1 MTTLNFDKL
10 NGLLPAIIQ
19 DAATGKVLMLGFMN
33 REALEV
39 TRKTGLATFY
49 SRTRRQ
55 IWTKGETSGNF
66 LKVMEIIPDC
76 DGDTLLVKVT
86 PQGPVCHTGNDTCFN
101 ETNGNTLGFID
112 YLEDIIE
119 NRKQA
124 SSDQSYT
131 AKLLAAGTKRIAK
144 KVGEEAV
151 ELALEAENGTDER
164 LLDEATDLIY
174 HTLVLLSSRN
184 LKFSKVIETL
194 RTRHTD
200 SKVSNSEVEDFKRGE
215 KQWGK

>member
-1 MTTLNFDKL
+1 MTNLNFDKL

-19 DAATGKVLMLGFMN
+19 DASTGKVLMLGFMN

-39 TRKTGLATFY
+39 TRKTGFATFY

-66 LKVMEIIPDC
+66 LKVLEIIPDC
-76 DGDTLLVKVT
+76 DGDTLLVKVS

-101 ETNGNTLGFID
+101 EPNSNTLGFID
-112 YLEDIIE
+112 YLEEVIE

-124 SSDQSYT
+124 GTGQSYT

-151 ELALEAENGTDER
+151 ELALEAENGSDDR
-164 LLDEATDLIY
+164 LLNEAADLIY

-184 LKFSKVIETL
+184 LTFNRVIETL
-194 RTRHTD
+194 KARHAD
-200 SKVSNSEVEDFKRGE
+200 SKVSDNEVENFKRGE

>member
-1 MTTLNFDKL
+1 MTNLNFDKL

-19 DAATGKVLMLGFMN
+19 DASTGKVLMLGFMN

-66 LKVMEIIPDC
+66 LKVLEIIPDC
-76 DGDTLLVKVT
+76 DGDTLLVKVS

-101 ETNGNTLGFID
+101 EQNSNTLGFIE
-112 YLEDIIE
+112 YLEGIIE
-119 NRKQA
+119 NRKQTGTE
-124 SSDQSYT
+124 QSYT
-131 AKLLAAGTKRIAK
+131 AKLLSAGAKRIAK

-151 ELALEAENGTDER
+151 ELALEAENGSDER
-164 LLDEATDLIY
+164 LLDEAADLIY

-184 LKFSKVIETL
+184 LAFNRVIETL
-194 RTRHTD
+194 KARHAE
-200 SKVSNSEVEDFKRGE
+200 SKVSDKEVENFKRGE

>member
-19 DAATGKVLMLGFMN
+19 DATTGKVLMLGFMN
-33 REALEV
+33 REALEL

-55 IWTKGETSGNF
+55 IWTKGETSGNY
-66 LKVMEIIPDC
+66 LKVSEIIPDC

-86 PQGPVCHTGNDTCFN
+86 PQGPVCHTGNDTCFSERN
-101 ETNGNTLGFID
+101 ASTLGFIE
-112 YLEDIIE
+112 YLEEVIE
-119 NRKQA
+119 SRKQA
-124 SSDQSYT
+124 NSNESYT
-131 AKLLAAGTKRIAK
+131 AKLLAAGSKRIAK

-151 ELALEAENGTDER
+151 ELALEAENGTNER
-164 LLDEATDLIY
+164 LLDETADLIY

-184 LKFSKVIETL
+184 LSFNRVIETL
-194 RTRHTD
+194 KARHSE
-200 SKVSNSEVEDFKRGE
+200 SKISDAQVENFKRGE